1 METDRFY
8 LGIFL
13 FVLALAVVLGA
24 FGAHVLEDKISPKYA
39 EIYKTA
45 SFYHFIHA
53 IGAIISIL
61 IIRDLSPAQ
70 IGIIAKLFLG
80 GIILFSGSLYVLSIH
95 EIFNAP
101 GLRKLGAIT
110 PIGGL
115 LFIAAWSYVAVT
127 VLRS

>member
-1 METDRFY
+1 MATDRLY
-8 LGIFL
+8 LGIIL
-13 FVLALAVVLGA
+13 FALALAVVLGA
-24 FGAHVLEDKISPKYA
+24 FGAHILEDKISPKYA

-61 IIRDLSPAQ
+61 IIRDESPER
-70 IGIIAKLFLG
+70 IGIIAKLFLA
-80 GIILFSGSLYVLSIH
+80 GIILFSGSLYVLSVH
-95 EIFNAP
+95 EIFDAP

-115 LFIAAWSYVAVT
+115 FFIAAWVYVGVA

>member
-1 METDRFY
+1 MATDRLY

-13 FVLALAVVLGA
+13 FTLALAVILGA
-24 FGAHVLEDKISPKYA
+24 FGAHILEDKISPKYT

-53 IGAIISIL
+53 IGAIVSIL
-61 IIRDLSPAQ
+61 IIRELSPAQ
-70 IGIIAKLFLG
+70 IGIVAKLFLG

-115 LFIAAWSYVAVT
+115 LFIAAWVYVGIL
-127 VLRS
+127 VLRN

>member
-1 METDRFY
+1 MATDRLY

-13 FVLALAVVLGA
+13 FALAFAVVLGA
-24 FGAHVLEDKISPKYA
+24 FGAHILEDKISPKYA

-61 IIRDLSPAQ
+61 IIRDESPER
-70 IGIIAKLFLG
+70 IGIIAKLFLA
-80 GIILFSGSLYVLSIH
+80 GIILFSGSLYVLSVH
-95 EIFNAP
+95 EIFDAP

-115 LFIAAWSYVAVT
+115 FFIAAWVYVGVT

>member
-24 FGAHVLEDKISPKYA
+24 FGAHILEDKISPKYA

-80 GIILFSGSLYVLSIH
+80 GIILFSGSLYILSIH

-115 LFIAAWSYVAVT
+115 LFIATWSYVAVT

>member
-80 GIILFSGSLYVLSIH
+80 GIILFSGSLYILSIH

>member
-1 METDRFY
+1 MATDKLY

-13 FVLALAVVLGA
+13 FMLALAVVLGA
-24 FGAHVLEDKISPKYA
+24 FGAHILEDKISPKYA

-53 IGAIISIL
+53 IGAIVSIL
-61 IIRDLSPAQ
+61 IIRDLSPEQ

-80 GIILFSGSLYVLSIH
+80 GIILFSGSLYILSIH
-95 EIFNAP
+95 EIFDAP

-115 LFIAAWSYVAVT
+115 LFIAAWSYVAIS

>member
-1 METDRFY
+1 MATDRLY

-13 FVLALAVVLGA
+13 FALALAVVLGA
-24 FGAHVLEDKISPKYA
+24 FGAHILEDKISPKYA

-61 IIRDLSPAQ
+61 IIRDESPER
-70 IGIIAKLFLG
+70 IGIIAKLFLA
-80 GIILFSGSLYVLSIH
+80 GIILFSGSLYVLSVH
-95 EIFNAP
+95 EIFDAP

-115 LFIAAWSYVAVT
+115 FFIAAWVYVGVA

>member
-24 FGAHVLEDKISPKYA
+24 FGAHILEDKISPKYA

>member
-24 FGAHVLEDKISPKYA
+24 FGAHILEDKISPKYA

-80 GIILFSGSLYVLSIH
+80 GIILFSGSLYILSIH

>member
-24 FGAHVLEDKISPKYA
+24 FGAHILEDKISPKYA

-80 GIILFSGSLYVLSIH
+80 GIILFSGSLYILSIH

-115 LFIAAWSYVAVT
+115 LFIAAWSYVAMT

>member
-80 GIILFSGSLYVLSIH
+80 GIILFSGSLYILSIH

-115 LFIAAWSYVAVT
+115 LFIVAWSYVAVT

>member
-1 METDRFY
+1 MTTDRFY

-13 FVLALAVVLGA
+13 FALALAVVLGA
-24 FGAHVLEDKISPKYA
+24 FGAHILEDKISPKYA

-80 GIILFSGSLYVLSIH
+80 GIILFSGSLYILSIH